1 MRQIGFSTGAVAYG
15 DFQGALDLLASSKL
29 PCIELSAL
37 RMAEVE
43 TLVRA
48 IPHLDLHGYHY
59 VSFHAPSSF
68 SADEEVG
75 LAELLHAGVPKTW
88 PIVLHPDTVWNPA
101 VWRRLGNRVAVE
113 NMDRRKPIGRSVVEL
128 AAIFESLPEALL
140 CFDLGHARQCDSS
153 MTDAFLMLST
163 FQNKLV
169 QVHLSEVNSESQH
182 DPISYGAILAFQQI
196 ASLIPESVPVILE
209 SRVTSAQILS
219 EVGRAQEALAVVGAN
234 NHCYA

>member
-1 MRQIGFSTGAVAYG
+1 
-15 DFQGALDLLASSKL
+15 
-29 PCIELSAL
+29 
-37 RMAEVE
+37 
-43 TLVRA
+43 
-48 IPHLDLHGYHY
+48 
-59 VSFHAPSSF
+59 
-68 SADEEVG
+68 
-75 LAELLHAGVPKTW
+75 
-88 PIVLHPDTVWNPA
+88 
-101 VWRRLGNRVAVE
+101 
-113 NMDRRKPIGRSVVEL
+113 MDRRKPIGRSVVEL

-182 DPISYGAILAFQQI
+182 DPISYGASLAFQQI

-219 EVGRAQEALAVVGAN
+219 EVRRAQEALAVMGAN
-234 NHCYA
+234 DHCYA